1 MGKRIKKKWWPVSES
16 NQGHS
21 DFQSLALPTELTGH
35 FYNLL
40 KRTEII
46 QNSTEYKLINKKNLT
61 RSFILILFNF
71 F

>member
-1 MGKRIKKKWWPVSES
+1 
-16 NQGHS
+16 
-21 DFQSLALPTELTGH
+21 
-35 FYNLL
+35 LL